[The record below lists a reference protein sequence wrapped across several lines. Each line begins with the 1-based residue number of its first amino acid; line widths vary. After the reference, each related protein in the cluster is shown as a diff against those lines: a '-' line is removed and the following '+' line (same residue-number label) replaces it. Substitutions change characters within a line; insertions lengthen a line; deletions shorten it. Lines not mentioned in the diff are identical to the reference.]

1 MGERT
6 EKVVHKEESSKVLK
20 DLLWKNKEGNQLCAH
35 VRMEEK
41 GMTEDEMV
49 GWHH

>member
-6 EKVVHKEESSKVLK
+6 EKVVHKEESSKVSK

-35 VRMEEK
+35 VK
-41 GMTEDEMV
+41 IIK
-49 GWHH
+49 

>member
-20 DLLWKNKEGNQLCAH
+20 DLLLKNKEDNQLCAH
-35 VRMEEK
+35 VK
-41 GMTEDEMV
+41 IIK
-49 GWHH
+49 